1 MTRSGSLV
9 SRTWHE
15 FSDDH
20 CMLLAAGIAYYVLFA
35 FIPLMTLALAIFG
48 FIMRDPQAQQGALD
62 RSLQAM
68 PLSEHLIIDSIRS
81 ASAQSGTL
89 SLIGLIGLIWASSGM
104 FGAVRSALNIAWDVE
119 PKHGFVRQ
127 QLLDV
132 GAALGLGILMGVSM
146 AGTILAH
153 FIHTL
158 SLQSGSVLAGR
169 LQTLFPIAGVL
180 LPAMVSF
187 VAFLL
192 IYREVP
198 NVQHRTSDVWPG
210 ALLATVLFELS
221 KHGFAFYVSHFNSY
235 RAIYGVLGGVML
247 FMLWTYVAA
256 IILLIGAEFVSEFEK
271 GRHKGPLRAERR

>member
-1 MTRSGSLV
+1 
-9 SRTWHE
+9 
-15 FSDDH
+15 
-20 CMLLAAGIAYYVLFA
+20 MLLAAGIAYYVLFS

-48 FIMRDPQAQQGALD
+48 FIMRDPQARQGALD
-62 RSLQAM
+62 HSLQAM
-68 PLSEHLIIDSIRS
+68 PLSENVMIDAIRS

-119 PKHGFVRQ
+119 SGHGFVRR

-153 FIHTL
+153 FLKTL
-158 SLQSGSVLAGR
+158 SLQSGWVLVGP
-169 LQTLFPIAGVL
+169 LQILFTIAGVL
-180 LPAMVSF
+180 VPAMVSF
-187 VAFLL
+187 IAFLL

-198 NVQHRTSDVWPG
+198 NVRRRTSALWPG

-235 RAIYGVLGGVML
+235 RAIYGALGGVML
-247 FMLWTYVAA
+247 FMLWTYLAA
-256 IILLIGAEFVSEFEK
+256 IILLIGAEFVSELEK
-271 GRHKGPLRAERR
+271 GGTRG

>member
-1 MTRSGSLV
+1 MPRWGSLV
-9 SRTWHE
+9 SRTWRE

-20 CMLLAAGIAYYVLFA
+20 CLLLAAGIAYYVLFS

-48 FIMRDPQAQQGALD
+48 FIMRDPQAQQGALG
-62 RSLQAM
+62 RSLPAV
-68 PLSEHLIIDSIRS
+68 PLSENLIIDAIRS
-81 ASAQSGTL
+81 ASAQKGTL

-104 FGAVRSALNIAWDVE
+104 LGAVRSALNIVWGVE
-119 PKHGFVRQ
+119 PEHGFVKQ

-153 FIHTL
+153 VVHTL
-158 SLQSGSVLAGR
+158 SLRSAPVLVGPLRA
-169 LQTLFPIAGVL
+169 LFTIAGVL

-187 VAFLL
+187 VVFLL
-192 IYREVP
+192 IYRAVP
-198 NVQHRTSDVWPG
+198 NVKHRTSDVWPG

-235 RAIYGVLGGVML
+235 RAAYGVLGGVML
-247 FMLWTYVAA
+247 FMLWTYLAA
-256 IILLIGAEFVSEFEK
+256 IILLVGAEFVSEFQK
-271 GRHKGPLRAERR
+271 GRHKAADRR